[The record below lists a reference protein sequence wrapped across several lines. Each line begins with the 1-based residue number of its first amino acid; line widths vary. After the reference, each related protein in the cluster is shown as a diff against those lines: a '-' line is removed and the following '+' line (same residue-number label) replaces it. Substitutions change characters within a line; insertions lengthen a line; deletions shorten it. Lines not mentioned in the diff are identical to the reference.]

1 MAVVEGT
8 NPGDKGAVFLID
20 EGRLQRVW
28 STKFVGNTISSSA
41 RLRTQIKT
49 GPPIMYLFGGKVD
62 RKKIDEDVEKLT
74 AYYRALG
81 FFQCK
86 IGRELEFNE
95 KDNWLTLTF
104 IINEGPR
111 YKIRNIEFVG
121 NQKIVQS
128 IWTEKMKLHNNEF
141 FDQAKMN
148 RDLGAIRDAYG
159 CRGYVFADIQADP
172 RFLEEP
178 GQLDLVYEIKEGNRY
193 RVGKIDISITGD
205 DTHTSSRVVYDRLS
219 LRPGDILDTTKLRGD
234 EVRLKRSSVFANDPS
249 KAPKIVF
256 EPPPGMED
264 AAGGIATKPF
274 QRSSSSSTATP
285 FSNTSGSTP
294 SANTNTNGSGSAYGS
309 NIRGQVP
316 DGPEEPDVYIDIG
329 VSGTLAQSADP
340 RNAARLAKDMS
351 AAVPPAMVPV
361 HQHPEDI
368 DEFDEHSAP
377 LSPRWEPRN
386 NRHTAA
392 NRRTRMVRIQAS
404 SSAAKLLRLADM
416 KSGAP
421 GRMLEF
427 RTVTIRDHRTTAG
440 CKRRFQLDSCLNS
453 PNRRRQASRIRTA
466 EPSGPNISRNLAN
479 IRRDRQ

>member
-1 MAVVEGT
+1 MVGFRFDFLDRRRFTLVIAALLCAAWGIASRRLKRLRRAPRPSSPEAPPANQVLVVQVQIDGMQLGPKKAKLPPLVTRAGEPYNAQLVEDDVRRLIKSRKFVDVSPKVQPVPGGVVVVFQVVERPTIHYIKIVGIQSELRSSLLSKIDLKVGDGLDPYLIKEARDKLETYYQGEGFDRVRVAVVEGT

-148 RDLGAIRDAYG
+148 RDLGEIRDAYG

-274 QRSSSSSTATP
+274 QRS
-285 FSNTSGSTP
+285 
-294 SANTNTNGSGSAYGS
+294 
-309 NIRGQVP
+309 
-316 DGPEEPDVYIDIG
+316 
-329 VSGTLAQSADP
+329 
-340 RNAARLAKDMS
+340 RLQFDRHALL
-351 AAVPPAMVPV
+351 
-361 HQHPEDI
+361 QH
-368 DEFDEHSAP
+368 
-377 LSPRWEPRN
+377 
-386 NRHTAA
+386 
-392 NRRTRMVRIQAS
+392 V
-404 SSAAKLLRLADM
+404 
-416 KSGAP
+416 G
-421 GRMLEF
+421 
-427 RTVTIRDHRTTAG
+427 
-440 CKRRFQLDSCLNS
+440 LDS
-453 PNRRRQASRIRTA
+453 I
-466 EPSGPNISRNLAN
+466 G
-479 IRRDRQ
+479 